1 MDAPRIAVINHEH
14 SFLALMQEFLSDEG
28 YEAMCWH
35 ADEGYEAMCWHADE
49 DTFAKLKAAQPALG
63 IIDIVVPR
71 RDAAWALLERIHNDP
86 TTAHIPVI
94 VCTADVSYVR
104 EKAAPLLA
112 YGYAVVEKPFM
123 VDDLLTEMRQLLVP
137 SKQPA

>member
-1 MDAPRIAVINHEH
+1 MDAPRVAVINHQH

-35 ADEGYEAMCWHADE
+35 ADE
-49 DTFAKLKAAQPALG
+49 DTFARLQAAQPALA
-63 IIDIVVPR
+63 IIDIVVQW

-86 TTAHIPVI
+86 TTAHLPVI

-123 VDDLLTEMRQLLVP
+123 LDDLLAEMRHLLVLSDFSLSHSSVTP
-137 SKQPA
+137 M

>member
-1 MDAPRIAVINHEH
+1 MDAPRIAVINHQH

-35 ADEGYEAMCWHADE
+35 ADE
-49 DTFAKLKAAQPALG
+49 DTFGKLKAVQPALA
-63 IIDIVVPR
+63 IIDIVVHR

-104 EKAAPLLA
+104 EKAASLLA

-123 VDDLLTEMRQLLVP
+123 LDDLLAEMRHLLVLSDFSP
-137 SKQPA
+137 SPSSVAPM